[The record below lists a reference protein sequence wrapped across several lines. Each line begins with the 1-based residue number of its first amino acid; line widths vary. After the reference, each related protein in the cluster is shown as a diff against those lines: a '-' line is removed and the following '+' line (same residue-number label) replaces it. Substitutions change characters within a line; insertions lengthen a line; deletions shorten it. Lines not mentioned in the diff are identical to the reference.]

1 MISEFTEI
9 LTFPYIKAVAPAN
22 HFGVILKSIEEFNLI
37 VGKFQASALH
47 RLYNYWKFRWFQS
60 HIVWKLA
67 FKSPENSLFSYH
79 HKRLEKSSV
88 GIIFVWPIFTIII
101 TLNNALFLHLYR
113 NHEYITHVIHYFPF
127 KPAKKHHTVGFISKV
142 GDNKFSFAKFI

>member
-1 MISEFTEI
+1 
-9 LTFPYIKAVAPAN
+9 
-22 HFGVILKSIEEFNLI
+22 VILKSIEEFNLI
-37 VGKFQASALH
+37 VGKFRLLALH

-79 HKRLEKSSV
+79 HKRLEKVPV

-101 TLNNALFLHLYR
+101 TSKQCPISFVYIGTTNIITRYSLFSLSNQQNIILLVCWF
-113 NHEYITHVIHYFPF
+113 YI
-127 KPAKKHHTVGFISKV
+127 KV
-142 GDNKFSFAKFI
+142 E